1 MSVSVVSPA
10 ARRLRS
16 VVRWW
21 RSRSPVTRDRE
32 LAVVLAAMAFI
43 PALSL
48 VSSEF
53 GDLPPRQSDALA
65 VLLPLGETLPL
76 ALRTRRPVVCLAVVG
91 LSFAVHES
99 FGYPRTFASM
109 GLYFALY
116 AAGAYPDRG
125 RRLLPVVAS
134 AAYVLFSI
142 TLHLLGSPER
152 LLDFLVFFIA
162 LAVIWSLGA
171 YVRGRRAEEAER
183 RRLAALAAT
192 AAERSRIARELHDV
206 VTHHVTAMVV
216 QADAAQFLAGSP
228 DRVTDG
234 LTAISG
240 TGRLALTELRHLL
253 GVLEATGESTHTQ
266 RPPAPGTIEDLVART
281 RLGGQPVELVE
292 EGESPPLTVEARL
305 AAYRVV
311 QESLTNA
318 VKHAAGHRTEV
329 RVRYNPDRVDID
341 VTTAG
346 PAAGPGGA
354 PAPDGRG
361 LNGLRERVG
370 MVGGELV
377 AAARPGGG
385 FGVHARIP
393 AGDDS

>member
-1 MSVSVVSPA
+1 
-10 ARRLRS
+10 
-16 VVRWW
+16 
-21 RSRSPVTRDRE
+21 VTRDRE
-32 LAVVLAAMAFI
+32 LAVVLTALAFV

-48 VSSEF
+48 VSSTF
-53 GDLPPRQSDALA
+53 GDLPLRQGDALA
-65 VLLPLGETLPL
+65 VLLTLGETLPL
-76 ALRTRRPVVCLAVVG
+76 ALRTRLPAVCLAAVG
-91 LSFAVHES
+91 LSFAIHES
-99 FGYPRTFASM
+99 FGYPRTFASI
-109 GLYFALY
+109 GLVFALY

-125 RRLLPVVAS
+125 RRLLPVLAS
-134 AAYVLFSI
+134 AAYVAFAI
-142 TLHLLGSPER
+142 TLYLLGSPER
-152 LLDFLVFFIA
+152 FLDYLLFFIA
-162 LAVIWSLGA
+162 LAAVWVVGA
-171 YVRGRRAEEAER
+171 YVRRRRAEEAER

-234 LTAISG
+234 LTAISR
-240 TGRLALTELRHLL
+240 TGHLALEELRHLL
-253 GVLEATGESTHTQ
+253 GVLEATGESTPQ
-266 RPPAPGTIEDLVART
+266 RRSPVVGTIEDLVTQT

-292 EGESPPLTVEARL
+292 EGERPALTVGAQL

-318 VKHAAGHRTEV
+318 VKHAMGHRTEV

-346 PAAGPGGA
+346 PPAEHDGA
-354 PAPDGRG
+354 PARGGRG

-385 FGVHARIP
+385 FNVHARIP